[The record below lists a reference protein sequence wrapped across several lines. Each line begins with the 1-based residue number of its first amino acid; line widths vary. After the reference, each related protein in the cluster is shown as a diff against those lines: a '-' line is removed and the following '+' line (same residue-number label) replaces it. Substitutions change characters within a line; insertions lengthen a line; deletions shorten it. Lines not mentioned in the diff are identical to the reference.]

1 MQKLGHADRA
11 PAVSLG
17 PTSKS
22 SRPSHFAGGCGS
34 SGSSR
39 LDNMPV
45 TGNTGGVTQGTTKV
59 VVAGEAAGRQEV
71 IRLAGSAK
79 CEVYVYYE
87 GPLGAHLKPEV

>member
-1 MQKLGHADRA
+1 
-11 PAVSLG
+11 
-17 PTSKS
+17 
-22 SRPSHFAGGCGS
+22 
-34 SGSSR
+34 
-39 LDNMPV
+39 MPV